1 MVGGGSLRVLR
12 LLPPLKHVAMI
23 FLKVALN
30 TKNPIKIKSSIVS
43 QLLYFVS
50 HFSQSGLLKSNH
62 ISLIFGSCE
71 HSEYMYMELLRS
83 CEHSEYMYMELLRSC
98 EHSEYMYMELLR
110 SWKNKKDGWFG
121 LWCLT
126 PLSTIS
132 VISCRTVL
140 LVEETGVPG
149 EIHRPVASHW
159 QTLSHNV
166 VLRTPHLSGIQ
177 THNVSCDRDWLHR

>member
-62 ISLIFGSCE
+62 ISLIFG
-71 HSEYMYMELLRS
+71 S

>member
-23 FLKVALN
+23 LLKVALN

-62 ISLIFGSCE
+62 ISLIFG
-71 HSEYMYMELLRS
+71 
-83 CEHSEYMYMELLRSC
+83 SC